1 MFRTYRVLLALA
13 LGCAS
18 GVLAQNPPA
27 APPPPAVPNYSLET
41 YEAFR
46 ARTADVTN
54 PTQRAERLA
63 EISLVERPG
72 GELQQMVDTAL
83 DEEIIEAKGAL
94 RRIFRTGDETAK
106 VRIMELCDRHWRNQL
121 GVGFEPAF
129 VDTVRRGLEDPSPR
143 VRQATMAF
151 TARNHLPRLANF
163 VIDAAESD
171 PRLTVGALLSIAQS
185 RDPIGARWAT
195 EKLVS
200 SDPAVHDA
208 ALLATAATG
217 RRAAFFLRT
226 MAESP
231 DPKTRRAGIEGL
243 LAVAEG
249 DDRAFLA
256 AWLERDGGAPAELR
270 EHVARAIAEL
280 EIGTYQPA
288 LPKPPAFPFPG

>member
-1 MFRTYRVLLALA
+1 MIRCCCLLFALA
-13 LGCAS
+13 FGGAG

-27 APPPPAVPNYSLET
+27 AAPPSPAPNYSLET

-46 ARTADVTN
+46 ARTADVMN

-63 EISLVERPG
+63 EIALVERPG

-94 RRIFRTGDETAK
+94 RRIFTSGDETAK
-106 VRIMELCDRHWRNQL
+106 VRVMELFARHWRDQL

-200 SDPAVHDA
+200 PDPAVHDA

-217 RRAAFFLRT
+217 RRATFYLRT

-231 DPKTRRAGIEGL
+231 DAKTRRAGIDGL

-256 AWLERDGGAPAELR
+256 AWLERDGSAPAELR
-270 EHVARAIAEL
+270 ERVVRAIAEL
-280 EIGTYQPA
+280 EIGTYQPT
-288 LPKPPAFPFPG
+288 LPKPPPFPFPS